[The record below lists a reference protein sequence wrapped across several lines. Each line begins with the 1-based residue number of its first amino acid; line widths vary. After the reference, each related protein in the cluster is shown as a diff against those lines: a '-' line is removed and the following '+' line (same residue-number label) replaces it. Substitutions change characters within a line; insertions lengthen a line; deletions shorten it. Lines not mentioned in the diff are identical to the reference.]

1 MLEKPDLADEIL
13 IACLNEGYGL
23 AAARIEFLPLGNDS
37 DAAAY
42 CVTAED
48 SRRCFL
54 KLRRDGLSEAALQ
67 VAYHLRVQGMG
78 WVVAPV
84 PARTGTLW
92 TPLGTDVL
100 ILYPYI
106 DGQPASRI
114 GLNERQWVEYGA
126 VVHQL
131 HEAVLPPEVGAAIPQ
146 ETFGLNPRWNQIVRQ
161 LHADIPSQSYTDPI
175 ERELAAFWEERH
187 AFITEVIDRAESVGE
202 PLRREPPALVLCHAD
217 IHKANLLVTPGG
229 DLAVVDWDQPIF
241 APKERDLMFI
251 VGGYEVGPREENLF
265 FRGYGPAE
273 IDLRALAYYR
283 YEWVIQEMGDNAE
296 RVFFRDD
303 LGEQDRQAAL
313 DGFRALFN
321 SGDIIDAAFEA
332 DQAAGL
338 E

>member
-13 IACLNEGYGL
+13 VACLDEGHSL

-37 DAAAY
+37 GAAAY
-42 CVTAED
+42 GITAED
-48 SRRCFL
+48 GRRYFL
-54 KLRRDGLSEAALQ
+54 KVRQDGLLNAALQ
-67 VAYHLRVQGMG
+67 VAYHLRTQEMD
-78 WVVAPV
+78 WVVAPL
-84 PARTGTLW
+84 PTRTGKLW
-92 TPLGTDVL
+92 TPLGTGAL

-106 DGQPASRI
+106 DGQPASRT

-126 VVHQL
+126 VVAEL
-131 HEAVLPPEVGAAIPQ
+131 HRADLPPEVRAAVPR
-146 ETFGLNPRWNQIVRQ
+146 ETFSLNPRWNQIVRQ
-161 LHADIPSQSYTDPI
+161 LHADIPRQSYTDPI
-175 ERELAAFWEERH
+175 QRELAAFWDERH
-187 AFITEVIDRAESVGE
+187 AFITEVIERAESAGE

-217 IHKANLLVTPGG
+217 IHKANLLVTSGG
-229 DLAVVDWDQPIF
+229 DLAVVDWDQPVY

-296 RVFFRDD
+296 RIFFRDD